1 MHHFARSCQVKVQAK
16 QAAQIKQIRNWFS
29 YSKLWIFFF
38 FFNLEKIT
46 SLDGV
51 CVHFYLKTTAWEM
64 IWPTLRIEHLTQM
77 SDDLSRKNT
86 LPPSDLKYSTKNKML
101 LLLCRSSCFNLP
113 PHAMKDKLMPPPYIS
128 VQLQLSKCRFGSLSC
143 VSINTICSL
152 PRIDVRRGTV
162 VSLVC
167 LH

>member
-1 MHHFARSCQVKVQAK
+1 MQAK

-29 YSKLWIFFF
+29 YSKLCFFCCFFF
-38 FFNLEKIT
+38 LTWGGIT

-51 CVHFYLKTTAWEM
+51 CVHFYLKNDCVGNDLADFED
-64 IWPTLRIEHLTQM
+64 LRRALDTHVWRSI
-77 SDDLSRKNT
+77 SKNT

-101 LLLCRSSCFNLP
+101 LLACRSSCFNLL
-113 PHAMKDKLMPPPYIS
+113 PHAMKDKLMPPPYFS

-143 VSINTICSL
+143 VSINAIYSL